1 MVILDSSHIL
11 LKTGDVA
18 LQTDNIFSYSFG
30 GHVLLAI
37 SCSDGDNKA
46 LSLRVNPVC
55 GSC

>member
-30 GHVLLAI
+30 GHVVLAI
-37 SCSDGDNKA
+37 CCSEGDNNA
-46 LSLRVNPVC
+46 ASLRVNPVC
-55 GSC
+55 